1 MVWWMA
7 ANRLL
12 LLEDP
17 EKAKGI
23 PIQVWLAIAVGIGL
37 VIFMKKTQARRARS
51 AIQSTIARASAGG
64 PEEARGPG
72 TLKGQHDPE
81 VARLYVELNEFA
93 REMEGRMDT
102 KITYLRR
109 LIADAEKVM
118 AGLNQAIAAGEA
130 VRNGEPRPIAAS
142 TPPPVEPEKEK
153 EKGQEQVPVEK
164 APPRQIDLTIG
175 NGPSAGQDSPGQDL
189 GARILSL
196 ASEGKPKEAIAEA
209 VGVPK
214 GEVELVLSLH
224 RASQKQKKRQ

>member
-7 ANRLL
+7 AGRIL

-17 EKAKGI
+17 DKGRGI

-37 VIFMKKTQARRARS
+37 VIFMKKTQRRRAQS
-51 AIQSTIARASAGG
+51 TIQSTIARASAGG
-64 PEEARGPG
+64 VEEARGPG

-118 AGLNQAIAAGEA
+118 GELNQAIAAGEA
-130 VRNGEPRPIAAS
+130 VRKGEPRPVAPATS
-142 TPPPVEPEKEK
+142 NPPADKVPEKPTPPK
-153 EKGQEQVPVEK
+153 QVDIILGDVPDRG
-164 APPRQIDLTIG
+164 P
-175 NGPSAGQDSPGQDL
+175 NGPGQDVQDI
-189 GARILSL
+189 GSRILGL
-196 ASEGKPKEAIAEA
+196 AAEGKPKEAIAEA

-224 RASQKQKKRQ
+224 RASQKQKKRLEPREK